1 MGTPQL
7 DNIFLG
13 ILQNCGQIEPFLDV
27 VFSFLAR
34 RTDFFLIMSGKEGR
48 MGFPE
53 GIAQKMVLKV
63 HLCTTLS
70 VSVQIQLVCIA

>member
-1 MGTPQL
+1 MDPGQL

-34 RTDFFLIMSGKEGR
+34 RTDFYVIMNSREDK

-53 GIAQKMVLKV
+53 GIAEKMVLKV
-63 HLCTTLS
+63 S
-70 VSVQIQLVCIA
+70 

>member
-1 MGTPQL
+1 MYEHASKMDLGQL

-34 RTDFFLIMSGKEGR
+34 RTDFYVVMNSKQDK
-48 MGFPE
+48 MGFPD
-53 GIAQKMVLKV
+53 GIAEQMVLKV
-63 HLCTTLS
+63 NE
-70 VSVQIQLVCIA
+70 